1 MDFFESVNKGLSRKE
16 VFNYRTRASRSEYW
30 WFYLFNF
37 LLSITSEILYPSGE
51 VSPIIPMP
59 LYILFFIF
67 MLYVVLATISL
78 GARRLHDIDKSGWWL
93 LIPFTIIGIPI
104 LIYWL
109 CQKGNDDENRFGSNP
124 LELHS
129 GSSNTKT
136 TTPSK
141 LKRNPYLEAMSENN
155 SNETSNISS
164 NESEPED
171 SGVEQE
177 LKRIESMFK
186 ESLIS
191 EEERNAMRRKI
202 LGID

>member
-1 MDFFESVNKGLSRKE
+1 
-16 VFNYRTRASRSEYW
+16 
-30 WFYLFNF
+30 
-37 LLSITSEILYPSGE
+37 
-51 VSPIIPMP
+51 
-59 LYILFFIF
+59 

-129 GSSNTKT
+129 GLSNTKT